1 LAGDDVW
8 VDSRTL
14 TSSASDHL
22 RSAGAL
28 RARIN
33 IEADQIDLVRRT
45 PSGVIDP
52 FPFALQ
58 PIWTIVSLEPLIL
71 VESPGTI
78 QVYSD
83 VQADPVE
90 STSSAV
96 GPAAAWVFLNGGFHY
111 GLHMPHTPEPRWTSP
126 EAGERIY
133 DTREVSPT
141 ERAIDHPTRP
151 LRLVREGEFWRVEL
165 VQQP

>member
-1 LAGDDVW
+1 
-8 VDSRTL
+8 
-14 TSSASDHL
+14 
-22 RSAGAL
+22 
-28 RARIN
+28 
-33 IEADQIDLVRRT
+33 
-45 PSGVIDP
+45 
-52 FPFALQ
+52 
-58 PIWTIVSLEPLIL
+58 VSLQPLIL
-71 VESPGTI
+71 VETPGTI
-78 QVYSD
+78 QNFWY
-83 VQADPVE
+83 VQAQPADAPPQPGEVR
-90 STSSAV
+90 SAS
-96 GPAAAWVFLNGGFHY
+96 VFLNEGFHY